1 MVNQNLDNLFN
12 LSGKVALITGGNKGI
27 GKGIA
32 KGLGLYGAK
41 IVIAARDKPVS
52 KQTCEELSTLNIETM
67 SLEIDMTDQ
76 SQINPLVSKVIH
88 KYGQIDILVNNAGTA
103 LRSSPEDITN
113 KDWQYI
119 MDLNL
124 NSVYWLSK
132 EVYPHMKSQGSG
144 KIINIGSMYSIFGS
158 GVVPSY
164 STTKGGI
171 VQLTKSLAVGWAKD
185 NINVNAIL
193 PGWITTN
200 LTSGMPKNDP
210 ERYRKVSERIAL
222 GKWGIPEDLAGAAI
236 FLASSASN
244 YITGSSIVVDGGYS
258 VN

>member
-1 MVNQNLDNLFN
+1 MVNQNLENLFN

-32 KGLGLYGAK
+32 KGLGMYGAK
-41 IVIAARDKPVS
+41 IVIASRDKTAN
-52 KQTCEELSTLNIETM
+52 KQTCKELSSLNIETM
-67 SLEIDMTDQ
+67 SVEIDMTNQ
-76 SQINPLVSKVIH
+76 SQIPPLVSKIMD
-88 KYGQIDILVNNAGTA
+88 KYKQIDVLVNNAGTA
-103 LRSSPEDITN
+103 LRSSPEDINN

-132 EVYPHMKSQGSG
+132 EVYPHMKLQRSG

-185 NINVNAIL
+185 NVNVNAIL

-200 LTSGMPKNDP
+200 LTSGMPVNDP

-236 FLASSASN
+236 FLASNASN

>member
-76 SQINPLVSKVIH
+76 SQINPLVSEVIH
-88 KYGQIDILVNNAGTA
+88 KHGQIDILVNNAGTA

-200 LTSGMPKNDP
+200 LTSGMPNNAP

>member
-1 MVNQNLDNLFN
+1 MKVVVVNCDDDGNVDIDDLKNKAEKHSKDLAALMVTYPSTHGVFEE
-12 LSGKVALITGGNKGI
+12 
-27 GKGIA
+27 
-32 KGLGLYGAK
+32 K
-41 IVIAARDKPVS
+41 IMDI
-52 KQTCEELSTLNIETM
+52 CE
-67 SLEIDMTDQ
+67 
-76 SQINPLVSKVIH
+76 VIH
-88 KYGQIDILVNNAGTA
+88 KHGQIDILVNNAGTA

-236 FLASSASN
+236 FLASNASN

>member
-1 MVNQNLDNLFN
+1 MNENLDNLFD

-32 KGLGLYGAK
+32 KGLGLHGSK
-41 IVIAARDKPVS
+41 IIIASRDK
-52 KQTCEELSTLNIETM
+52 KANKKTCEEFSSLNIETI

-76 SQINPLVSKVIH
+76 SQIQPLVSNIVNA
-88 KYGQIDILVNNAGTA
+88 YSRLDILVNNAGTA
-103 LRSSPEDITN
+103 LRSNAEDTTN

-132 EVYPHMKSQGSG
+132 EVYPHMKLQGSG

-158 GVVPSY
+158 GTVPSY

-185 NINVNAIL
+185 SINVNAIL
-193 PGWITTN
+193 PGWIKTN
-200 LTSGMPKNDP
+200 LTNGMPKNDP
-210 ERYRKVSERIAL
+210 ERYRKVSERIAI

-236 FLASSASN
+236 FLASRASD
-244 YITGSSIVVDGGYS
+244 YITGTSIVVDGGYS

>member
-76 SQINPLVSKVIH
+76 SQINPLVSEVIH
-88 KYGQIDILVNNAGTA
+88 KHGQIDILVNNAGTA

>member
-1 MVNQNLDNLFN
+1 MSWTNLENKVVVVTGGAAGIGLSVVKGFVEVGAKVMIADFAEEVGIQAVEEANQAGNGEADLAKCDVT
-12 LSGKVALITGGNKGI
+12 SKEDVDALI
-27 GKGIA
+27 
-32 KGLGLYGAK
+32 GAT
-41 IVIAARDKPVS
+41 INRWGS
-52 KQTCEELSTLNIETM
+52 
-67 SLEIDMTDQ
+67 ID
-76 SQINPLVSKVIH
+76 V
-88 KYGQIDILVNNAGTA
+88 LVNNAGTA
-103 LRSSPEDITN
+103 LRSNAEDTTN

-132 EVYPHMKSQGSG
+132 EVYPHMKLQGSG

-158 GVVPSY
+158 GTVPSY

-185 NINVNAIL
+185 SINVNAIL
-193 PGWITTN
+193 PGWIKTN
-200 LTSGMPKNDP
+200 LTNGMSKNDP
-210 ERYRKVSERIAL
+210 ERYRKVSERIAI

-236 FLASSASN
+236 FLASRASD
-244 YITGSSIVVDGGYS
+244 YITGTSIVVDGGYS

>member
-1 MVNQNLDNLFN
+1 MVDQNLDNLFN

-32 KGLGLYGAK
+32 KGLGVHGAK
-41 IVIAARDKPVS
+41 IIIASRDKIANT
-52 KQTCEELSTLNIETM
+52 KTCEELSSLNIESM

-76 SQINPLVSKVIH
+76 SQIAPLVNKIIDT
-88 KYGQIDILVNNAGTA
+88 YNQIDVLVNNAGTA
-103 LRSSPEDITN
+103 LRSSPEDINN

-171 VQLTKSLAVGWAKD
+171 IQLTKSLAVAWAKE

-200 LTSGMPKNDP
+200 LTSGMPNNDP

-222 GKWGIPEDLAGAAI
+222 GKWGIPEDLAGTAI
-236 FLASSASN
+236 FLASNASN
-244 YITGSSIVVDGGYS
+244 YITGASIVVDGGYS

>member
-76 SQINPLVSKVIH
+76 SQINPLVSEVIH
-88 KYGQIDILVNNAGTA
+88 KHGQIDILVNNAGTA

-200 LTSGMPKNDP
+200 LTSGMPNNDP

-222 GKWGIPEDLAGAAI
+222 GKWGIPEDLAGSAI
-236 FLASSASN
+236 FLASNASN

>member
-1 MVNQNLDNLFN
+1 
-12 LSGKVALITGGNKGI
+12 
-27 GKGIA
+27 
-32 KGLGLYGAK
+32 
-41 IVIAARDKPVS
+41 
-52 KQTCEELSTLNIETM
+52 
-67 SLEIDMTDQ
+67 
-76 SQINPLVSKVIH
+76 
-88 KYGQIDILVNNAGTA
+88 
-103 LRSSPEDITN
+103 
-113 KDWQYI
+113 

-132 EVYPHMKSQGSG
+132 EVYPHMKLQRSG

-185 NINVNAIL
+185 NVNVNAIL

-200 LTSGMPKNDP
+200 LTSGMPVNDP

-236 FLASSASN
+236 FLASNASN

>member
-1 MVNQNLDNLFN
+1 MVNQNLENLFN

-32 KGLGLYGAK
+32 KGLGMYGAK
-41 IVIAARDKPVS
+41 IVIASRDKTAN
-52 KQTCEELSTLNIETM
+52 KQTCKELSSLNIETM
-67 SLEIDMTDQ
+67 SVEIDMTNQ
-76 SQINPLVSKVIH
+76 SQIPPLVSKIMD
-88 KYGQIDILVNNAGTA
+88 KYKQIDVLVNNAGTA
-103 LRSSPEDITN
+103 LRSSPEDINN

-132 EVYPHMKSQGSG
+132 EVYPHMKLQGSG

-185 NINVNAIL
+185 NVNVNAIL

-200 LTSGMPKNDP
+200 LTSGMPVNDP

-236 FLASSASN
+236 FLASNASN

>member
-1 MVNQNLDNLFN
+1 
-12 LSGKVALITGGNKGI
+12 
-27 GKGIA
+27 
-32 KGLGLYGAK
+32 
-41 IVIAARDKPVS
+41 
-52 KQTCEELSTLNIETM
+52 
-67 SLEIDMTDQ
+67 
-76 SQINPLVSKVIH
+76 
-88 KYGQIDILVNNAGTA
+88 
-103 LRSSPEDITN
+103 
-113 KDWQYI
+113 
-119 MDLNL
+119 
-124 NSVYWLSK
+124 
-132 EVYPHMKSQGSG
+132 MKLQRSG

-185 NINVNAIL
+185 NVNVNAIL

-200 LTSGMPKNDP
+200 LTSGMPVNDP

-236 FLASSASN
+236 FLASNASN